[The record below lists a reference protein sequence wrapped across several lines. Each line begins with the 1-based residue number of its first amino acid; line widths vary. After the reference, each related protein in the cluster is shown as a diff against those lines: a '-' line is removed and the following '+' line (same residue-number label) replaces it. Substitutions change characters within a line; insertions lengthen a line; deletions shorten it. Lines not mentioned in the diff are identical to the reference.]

1 MDHLIQV
8 EECETQLSKLY
19 LFLLRQKKNQISIEC
34 ILDLYLSV
42 KGIIP
47 ETINSL

>member
-19 LFLLRQKKNQISIEC
+19 LFLLREKKIKYQ
-34 ILDLYLSV
+34 LSV
-42 KGIIP
+42 
-47 ETINSL
+47 SLTCTFQ